1 MLNEEVYTFSHAL
14 FYLTFIET
22 VPFSDYV
29 RLGDLVWDFCPIVNY
44 KTKEKKYS
52 EATVQ
57 GHVNRNSTSCYL
69 HSCIVF
75 RFSLLSTSP
84 CDFGYRDMKQEKV
97 IK

>member
-1 MLNEEVYTFSHAL
+1 MLNEEIFFSHAL
-14 FYLTFIET
+14 FYLTLIET
-22 VPFSDYV
+22 IPFRDYM
-29 RLGDLVWDFCPIVNY
+29 RLGELVGTFVPLSIG

-75 RFSLLSTSP
+75 RFPLLSTGP
-84 CDFGYRDMKQEKV
+84 CDF
-97 IK
+97 